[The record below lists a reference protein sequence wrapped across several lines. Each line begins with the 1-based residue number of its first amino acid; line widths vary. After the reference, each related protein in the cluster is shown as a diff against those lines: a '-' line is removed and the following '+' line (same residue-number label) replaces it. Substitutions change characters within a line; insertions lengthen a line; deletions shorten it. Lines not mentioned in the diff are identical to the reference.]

1 MRRFTLLIV
10 LAIVVLGG
18 VWMYRRFMQPPR
30 RAALWQNVPDNAA
43 LWVYTSSFTRTWK
56 GLRNHP
62 LWEIWQKSP
71 HLAESF
77 QVAKAWDSLLH
88 SYSVFFDWFGDRA
101 VLVSLHLEG
110 SRWESLYLLEAPFL
124 AKVGDW
130 RSEMARLAQQLG
142 WSVQLVEKE
151 GYTLW
156 KVPQGYLAPAGTI
169 LAFSESAGLLAHFLR
184 GRSVASPPWDW
195 SESLW
200 EGTPPSLHIGWQGN
214 LLVQLFG
221 LASLEALCTLRWG
234 ECRLY
239 LAEEGLSLKG
249 QAWPEG
255 PLWEALAPLQH
266 GPADITPITTG
277 LTAAFAFQEPV
288 KYYQTYLY
296 PQYQADIRAAERWL
310 GLSFQESFIQHLSG
324 EVVVAAVPEPLLLLR
339 LRDAPAFAKALSQ
352 FHKRLKARTP
362 LRDRPLLYRGYPLH
376 HIEVKGLFRWLLGRY
391 FTGWEAPYFV
401 QVGDWVGI
409 SQAPKALERFID
421 ANIERRYMS
430 EKVSL
435 GTDLSR
441 EKSLLLLYLQSK
453 SPDWLSAFLPPT
465 QAASWRAEL
474 KPWESAWLGLISPEK
489 DRLRYQLSLR
499 LASAEAPASP
509 ALASQTP
516 AVPTVSLEKDSLGES
531 FQEEYYS
538 NGVLK
543 KRALLIGGT
552 LEGEYVEY
560 HSNGVIKVQG
570 YYEQGRKV
578 GTWRYY
584 DKKGELLREE
594 TWSADSE

>member
-1 MRRFTLLIV
+1 
-10 LAIVVLGG
+10 
-18 VWMYRRFMQPPR
+18 
-30 RAALWQNVPDNAA
+30 
-43 LWVYTSSFTRTWK
+43 
-56 GLRNHP
+56 
-62 LWEIWQKSP
+62 
-71 HLAESF
+71 
-77 QVAKAWDSLLH
+77 
-88 SYSVFFDWFGDRA
+88 
-101 VLVSLHLEG
+101 
-110 SRWESLYLLEAPFL
+110 
-124 AKVGDW
+124 
-130 RSEMARLAQQLG
+130 
-142 WSVQLVEKE
+142 
-151 GYTLW
+151 
-156 KVPQGYLAPAGTI
+156 
-169 LAFSESAGLLAHFLR
+169 
-184 GRSVASPPWDW
+184 
-195 SESLW
+195 
-200 EGTPPSLHIGWQGN
+200 
-214 LLVQLFG
+214 
-221 LASLEALCTLRWG
+221 
-234 ECRLY
+234 
-239 LAEEGLSLKG
+239 
-249 QAWPEG
+249 
-255 PLWEALAPLQH
+255 
-266 GPADITPITTG
+266 
-277 LTAAFAFQEPV
+277 
-288 KYYQTYLY
+288 
-296 PQYQADIRAAERWL
+296 
-310 GLSFQESFIQHLSG
+310 
-324 EVVVAAVPEPLLLLR
+324 
-339 LRDAPAFAKALSQ
+339 
-352 FHKRLKARTP
+352 
-362 LRDRPLLYRGYPLH
+362 
-376 HIEVKGLFRWLLGRY
+376 
-391 FTGWEAPYFV
+391 
-401 QVGDWVGI
+401 
-409 SQAPKALERFID
+409 
-421 ANIERRYMS
+421 MS